1 MRVRED
7 GDRVEDVRDIHDV
20 DVLWKRL
27 MGAKTEGDHELV
39 RVIEGRMREL
49 TEERRFAHL
58 TDAELDAR
66 IAGLRG
72 ERAPKGLLGHS
83 PGGKG
88 EGGAGW
94 GGEDILAFNQAIK
107 ANQHAGIEATLTAL
121 EAERDRRRA
130 G

>member
-1 MRVRED
+1 MED
-7 GDRVEDVRDIHDV
+7 IRDIHDV
-20 DVLWKRL
+20 DALWKRL
-27 MGAKTEGDHELV
+27 MAAKVEGDHQLV
-39 RVIEGRMREL
+39 RTIERRMREL

-58 TDAELDAR
+58 TDDELDAR

-72 ERAPKGLLGHS
+72 ERAPKDLLGHS

-107 ANQHAGIEATLTAL
+107 ANQHAGIESTLAAL
-121 EAERDRRRA
+121 EDERARRRGTA
-130 G
+130 D